1 MSTDERTVRTGG
13 QQSRRSV
20 ERTGDVPASTWLP
33 SVTRFSPERRAEI
46 AAALRSGDLVRARQ
60 GVYVR
65 PPDRASSPAGRRR
78 EAVVASAV
86 ALAERLT
93 TAFWFSHSTAA
104 VLHGLWTWRLAD
116 EVHVTQLGNP
126 SVRRRA
132 DPGVRRHW
140 TALADEDRDKVGGLP
155 VTSLERTIVDC
166 ARSLPPVGGIVV
178 ADSGLRAGADVE
190 RLGIVLEAAAGGR
203 GVRRARQVLAE
214 ADGRSESPG
223 ESVVRWIAV
232 EAGLPRP
239 EPNVTVPTW
248 RGAFRLDL
256 AWTAHRVA
264 AEFDGAV
271 KYSGGEYGDPQRRLL
286 AEKARH
292 DALVEAGWLV
302 LRVTWDDLADPDVV
316 VRRIRSALATAS
328 RRRASEIEPAVAR

>member
-1 MSTDERTVRTGG
+1 MSTHERIVRTVD
-13 QQSRRSV
+13 QQSRHL
-20 ERTGDVPASTWLP
+20 PAPTDEAPSSSWLP

-46 AAALRSGDLVRARQ
+46 AAALRSGALVRARQ

-65 PPDRASSPAGRRR
+65 PPHGASSPAKRRR
-78 EAVVASAV
+78 DAVVTSAV

-93 TAFWFSHSTAA
+93 TDYWFSHSTAA

-126 SVRRRA
+126 SVRRRT
-132 DPGVRRHW
+132 DPRVRRHW
-140 TALADEDRDKVGGLP
+140 TALAHDDRDELSGLP

-166 ARSLPPVGGIVV
+166 ARSLPPVAGIVV
-178 ADSGLRAGADVE
+178 ADSGLRAGADLE
-190 RLGIVLEAAAGGR
+190 RIGVVLQAAAGGR

-223 ESVVRWIAV
+223 ESVVRWIAI

-239 EPNVTVPTW
+239 EPNLTVPTW
-248 RGAFRLDL
+248 RGAYRLDL

-264 AEFDGAV
+264 VEFDGAV

-302 LRVTWDDLADPDVV
+302 VRVTWDDLADSDVV
-316 VRRIRSALATAS
+316 ARRIRSALSTAL
-328 RRRASEIEPAVAR
+328 RRRDREIEAAVAR